1 MGFDFIVIA
10 PLLPS
15 CCGFFFVFGCG
26 LSFFGG
32 LQHPPVDGRAA
43 AGSDFG
49 ALGDGNECTS
59 FYSTILNQNTVLF
72 FVFFSYKMFTIFYF
86 LLGKMALFELW

>member
-32 LQHPPVDGRAA
+32 FQHPPVDGRAA

-49 ALGDGNECTS
+49 ALGDGNECPS
-59 FYSTILNQNTVLF
+59 FYSIILNQNTVLF
-72 FVFFSYKMFTIFYF
+72 FVFFFIQNVYYF
-86 LLGKMALFELW
+86 LFLVRKNGLI